1 MGKKSKILVIS
12 GGGIFGAIPARFLS
26 FVGKQTPDCAIRDLD
41 DVDCIA
47 GASIG
52 GILAAGYAAGNDF
65 VTIDQVFQKRA
76 KDCFKKTFTGTVN
89 PLANHKYDNDSL
101 DSVIKELI
109 GDTTLGQ
116 VKKIYPSLEVVIA
129 CLNLTDDEYYIFDHK
144 RDAEVKLADIGSYT
158 SAAPSYF
165 GARNFRG
172 KCVVDSGLIEVFP
185 VMTAVTTYHKRT
197 GVPFSDMDVMAIG
210 VGQDISP
217 KTLTLS
223 RYDNLSLL
231 GIATDVIV
239 PYACLSN
246 SMVVRLYGENIGLNS
261 FRFWNPIHTNGELD
275 DWKQIP
281 ALIKECDIYHD
292 DFVKLWNSWLYDV
305 D

>member
-1 MGKKSKILVIS
+1 MKKCKVLVIS

-26 FVGKQTPDCAIRDLD
+26 FVGKQTEDGAIKDLD

-52 GILAAGYAAGNDF
+52 GILAAAYAAGRDF

-76 KDCFKKTFTGTVN
+76 KDCFKKTIAGKVN

-101 DSVIKELI
+101 DSVIKEMI
-109 GDTTLGQ
+109 GDITLGQ
-116 VKKIYPSLEVVIA
+116 VSKIYPTLNVVVA

-185 VMTAVTTYHKRT
+185 VMTAVTTMHKRT
-197 GVPFSDMDVMAIG
+197 GIPFSDMDVLAIG

-217 KTLTLS
+217 KAMTLD
-223 RYDNLSLL
+223 RFEGLSLL

-239 PYACLSN
+239 PYATLSN

-261 FRFWNPIHTNGELD
+261 FKFWNPIHTNGELD

-281 ALIKECDIYHD
+281 DLVKECDIYRD
-292 DFVKLWNSWLYDV
+292 EFVKLWNNWLYSDE